1 VESQKGEQELTITL
15 VVSALI
21 AKKGRP
27 YYLSCLFQYNNAQI
41 SNMGMF
47 QKRSVVVFFMILVE
61 NLFWQSGH
69 AFSFTNTL
77 LAEKSP
83 TQLKMAHQQPLTR
96 RSLLQTL
103 PAAALVLATSSSASS
118 ANAVMEN
125 GQEGFVVSKDITPE
139 RAKKRIKE
147 GEESL
152 QYLLDH
158 FDEICAGGG
167 DNVRRYLGI
176 VGTSSGLYGIKKVM
190 KSLQEETDDIVE
202 YTETMDEIITAING
216 ADGSAYMAIFVSS
229 SSSSTPPEQY
239 FREAKIE
246 VKRALKSLKDLEGQL
261 NITQ

>member
-1 VESQKGEQELTITL
+1 
-15 VVSALI
+15 
-21 AKKGRP
+21 
-27 YYLSCLFQYNNAQI
+27 
-41 SNMGMF
+41 MGMF

-61 NLFWQSGH
+61 NLLWQSGH
-69 AFSFTNTL
+69 AFSFANSL

-83 TQLKMAHQQPLTR
+83 TQLEMAHQQPSSTR

-103 PAAALVLATSSSASS
+103 PAAALVLATSSSAGS
-118 ANAVMEN
+118 ANAIMEN
-125 GQEGFVVSKDITPE
+125 GQEVFVVGKDITPE

-176 VGTSSGLYGIKKVM
+176 VGTSSGLYGIQKVM

-202 YTETMDEIITAING
+202 YTETMNEINAAING

-229 SSSSTPPEQY
+229 SSSTTPPQQY
-239 FREAKIE
+239 FSDAKIE